1 MVLEVD
7 DGGETSINFGLI
19 TNLLPMLSISLLN
32 FSKVTIPWIIQGS
45 GTDTEKEEKNKSKRK
60 AKGKQNEVAKWAKRE
75 AKGRYKEQEKWR
87 KRKAKEKQNEV
98 AK

>member
-1 MVLEVD
+1 
-7 DGGETSINFGLI
+7 
-19 TNLLPMLSISLLN
+19 MLSISLLN

-75 AKGRYKEQEKWR
+75 AKGRYKEEEKSVSSAPLRAQETM
-87 KRKAKEKQNEV
+87 AEGG
-98 AK
+98 